1 MKRLRVTLLYLM
13 GLLLSSVDGIDPDD
27 KVTK

>member
-1 MKRLRVTLLYLM
+1 LKRLRVTLLYLM